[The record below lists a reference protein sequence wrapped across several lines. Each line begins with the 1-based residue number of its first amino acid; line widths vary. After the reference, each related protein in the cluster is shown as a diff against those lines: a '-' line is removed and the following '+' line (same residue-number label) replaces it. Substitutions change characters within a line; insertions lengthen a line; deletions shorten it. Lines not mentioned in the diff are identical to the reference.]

1 MYTSKYYTV
10 EEIDERLK
18 QGYFNDAVEQGFVGT
33 LREFWV
39 FFLSISQ
46 KVEKKE
52 GWGLS
57 QNNLSDELLKK
68 LESITVPTK
77 VSELQNDAKYQTEDD
92 VKKFISDLVDGA
104 DEALDTLKELAEALN
119 NNPNFA
125 TDITNK
131 LTELRNQLQ
140 AEVSRATEAEAKL
153 AQDIEAQ
160 NQSLNSI
167 INEFKDNVKDG
178 FRTINENLT
187 RLESKVEANKES
199 ISDLALQTTKDID
212 AAKLEALNLV
222 NEEKERAQKAEND
235 NKEAIRE
242 VRDAHTRDMASL
254 QTDLQ
259 NEATIREQK
268 DTELA
273 KSIEDKTNSLKE
285 GKVDWTPIPTSELPN
300 RKSIVLKNGDV
311 LLGGMLGDTDHIPLA
326 QVNRWG
332 VADYGSPKVPFNI
345 NTPKDKRPTVQEAG
359 QTGEEAHELA
369 YLEDL
374 KGVDNKIAQAVAAEK
389 LERQAADEALN
400 KKIEQIEGAEI
411 GEIEQKLNKEI
422 QDRKDADD
430 TKVDKVEGY
439 GLSKNDFTDL
449 LLEKLNGIQD
459 HANYITKVSELLND
473 QEYQTLEQVNAAI
486 EKIMGSAPEVLD
498 TLEEIAKAL
507 GDDPNFA
514 ATITKKLAAITE
526 QLNQEVSDRE
536 EAITE
541 VNQSLSKEV
550 SDRKEAITNTENLIE
565 AEATARKEADTNLQN
580 QITQEVSD
588 RKEAITEVKTTV
600 AQIAEGLTQ
609 AYSELKSSLES
620 AVTNLQGQI
629 RAQDQLIATNT
640 QGIQSNL
647 KLIQD
652 IQTRLASGEIT
663 KPLED
668 ALAKEIQDRKDAD
681 EALGNRLTTVESGL
695 ASEVTNRESADTVLQ
710 NHINDE
716 ATEREEADTA
726 LDTKFTKQ
734 VSDEASARQTADE
747 ALDKKITDLQTAKD
761 AEIRDLQDKLSKE
774 VTDRTQADSGLS
786 TKIDEANTAIQAEA
800 SRAISIED
808 SIKSGLETE
817 VQNRIDGD
825 QALATDI
832 NNLRNSKGK
841 ANGIASLDGDGKVPS
856 SQLPEAVYSV
866 VGIELS
872 VPTISDRDAVPD
884 IEVGDKIYVQEDK
897 KIYTKTTD
905 GWDAG
910 TTPIENVVYNFRRA
924 DAEGRTNITKRWDG
938 KDFAVIS
945 ETLALGETEGTAF
958 EGSKGKELSEV
969 VNSLPSVI
977 SENVQNFRYTSEK
990 VIFSYNRSIK
1000 QSDGSYEGQGEATRE
1015 INPATTDQ
1023 AGVMSS
1029 KDKSK
1034 LDTLPDKIFGDAIPL
1049 NTFEEPKDK
1058 EDLWIKPTDTIS
1070 QAIAKLQQQ
1079 SVDNEEVIANAF
1091 GALITVLGINSDFAL
1106 PSMASTKYLKDIK
1119 TIVDGLIALD
1129 EAVGAGG
1136 SSGGTERPDNPTPGQ
1151 TYFDT
1156 TQNKLGIWNGTTW
1169 VDSMGNPLE
1178 SKRSGTAEE
1187 RPTGVQIG
1195 YIYHNTDEGIFEAWD
1210 GTTWIPITYLVT
1222 TINQLTFNPDG
1233 GVQSFG
1239 IKSNTKWEVE

>member
-33 LREFWV
+33 LREFWA

-131 LTELRNQLQ
+131 LTELRTALQ

-153 AQDIEAQ
+153 SQDIEAQ
-160 NQSLNSI
+160 NQSLNSV
-167 INEFKDNVKDG
+167 INEFKENVKDS
-178 FRTINENLT
+178 FRTVLENIA
-187 RLESKVEANKES
+187 RVEAKVDANKEA
-199 ISDLALQTTKDID
+199 ISDLALQTTQDIN

-242 VRDAHTRDMASL
+242 VRDAHTRDIASL
-254 QTDLQ
+254 QTNIQ
-259 NEATIREQK
+259 NEANIREQK
-268 DTELA
+268 DAELA
-273 KSIEDKTNSLKE
+273 QSIEDKTNSLKE
-285 GKVDWTPIPTSELPN
+285 GKVDWTSVPTTELPN

-311 LLGGMLGDTDHIPLA
+311 ILGGMVGDTDNASLV
-326 QVNRWG
+326 QLNRLG
-332 VADYGSPKVPFNI
+332 AADFGSPKVPFNI
-345 NTPKDKRPTVQEAG
+345 NTPKDVRPTVQEAG
-359 QTGEEAHELA
+359 QSGEEAHELA

-374 KGVDNKIAQAVAAEK
+374 NEVDNKIAQAVAAEK
-389 LERQAADEALN
+389 LERQAADEALD
-400 KKIEQIEGAEI
+400 KKIEGIKDTDLIQL
-411 GEIEQKLNKEI
+411 GEKLDKEI

-439 GLSKNDFTDL
+439 GLSKNDFTDV

-473 QEYQTLEQVNAAI
+473 QEYQTLGQVNAAI
-486 EKIMGSAPEVLD
+486 EKIIGSAPEVLD

-526 QLNQEVSDRE
+526 QLNQEISDRE

-541 VNQSLSKEV
+541 VNQSISKEV

-640 QGIQSNL
+640 QGIQANL

-681 EALGNRLTTVESGL
+681 EALGNRLTAVESGL

-710 NHINDE
+710 NHIDSE

-734 VSDEASARQTADE
+734 VSDETSARQTADE

-761 AEIRDLQDKLSKE
+761 AEIKDLQDKLSKE

-800 SRAISIED
+800 SRAISVED

-884 IEVGDKIYVQEDK
+884 IEVGDKVYVQEDK
-897 KIYTKTTD
+897 KIYTKTAD

-910 TTPIENVVYNFRRA
+910 ATPIENVVYNFRRA
-924 DAEGRTNITKRWDG
+924 DSDGRTNITKRWDG

-958 EGSKGKELSEV
+958 EGSKGKKLTENL
-969 VNSLPSVI
+969 NSLPQEVVSGLENIGYGPDKINIGYTRKVKNSQGTYNPSASV
-977 SENVQNFRYTSEK
+977 V
-990 VIFSYNRSIK
+990 RSIK
-1000 QSDGSYEGQGEATRE
+1000 SAT
-1015 INPATTDQ
+1015 NTQ
-1023 AGVMSS
+1023 AGVMAAE
-1029 KDKSK
+1029 DKKK
-1034 LDTLPDKIFGDAIPL
+1034 LDGLPSEILGDDIQL
-1049 NTFEEPKDK
+1049 HTFEEAST
-1058 EDLWIKPTDTIS
+1058 EDLQIKSTDTIS
-1070 QAIAKLQQQ
+1070 QAIAKLKKQ
-1079 SVDNEEVIANAF
+1079 SEIDKEGITANISS
-1091 GALITVLGINSDFAL
+1091 LISVLGITEEFEL
-1106 PSMASTKYLKDIK
+1106 PSMESTKHLKEIK

-1129 EAVGAGG
+1129 KAVGAGG
-1136 SSGGTERPDNPTPGQ
+1136 GSIEQPINPTPGQ

-1156 TQNKLGIWNGTTW
+1156 TQNKLGIWNGTAW

-1178 SKRSGTAEE
+1178 SKRSGTTEE

-1210 GTTWIPITYLVT
+1210 GETWIPITYLVT
-1222 TINQLTFNPDG
+1222 TVNQLTFNPDG